1 MKTELKVDS
10 KRRLARIGGQVTGL
24 QKMIEEDRACSDIL
38 QQIVAVRAALD
49 QLGIAFLSEHLQ
61 TCVLHQN
68 VEAEDDCC
76 TNLPESERS
85 AEIKST
91 LRRFLK

>member
-1 MKTELKVDS
+1 MKSELKTDS
-10 KRRLARIGGQVTGL
+10 KKRLARIGGQVTGL
-24 QKMIEEDRACSDIL
+24 KKMIEDDRACAEIL
-38 QQIVAVRAALD
+38 QQIVAVRSALD

-68 VEAEDDCC
+68 VAAEEECC
-76 TNLPESERS
+76 THLPESERS
-85 AEIKST
+85 AEIKSS